1 MTFDHRVMRITTV
14 LSVSLAVAAPS
25 LLVLAVMLDNLT
37 VPMTALA
44 VMAVVAVVLP
54 AALVLRLRRYGQDTW
69 ESRYR
74 ATFDTVVLLV
84 FWAAVTMCSQTLG
97 GFPAAIYT
105 FYFLL
110 VVLAAVQLAAGWAYL
125 YGICCTVTIAV
136 TAASTGTLP
145 ADSWSTVAVA
155 CVALLATTGLA
166 VALTRALWDLRDQAE
181 AARSALGREVDR
193 LSAEL
198 ELVASGDLSSRI
210 DESTVQADSV
220 GRVWTSL
227 DSTLASVRAV
237 VSQMQLAS
245 SQLAN
250 SAAEL
255 TASAGQAATG
265 SSQQTA
271 ALTETAQSMQELAA
285 TAAQIAQ
292 MAEVVTEAA
301 EEVTRTGDHARAAVR
316 ATVGQLEQIVER
328 VERIAAEAN
337 TLGVSSQR
345 IDAII
350 EVIDEIASQ
359 TNLLALNAAIEA
371 AHAGD
376 QGRGFAVVAAEV
388 KSLAERAMQ
397 STDEIQ
403 GIISTVRA
411 GVSSTVTASGE
422 GAQAARDGAAL
433 AAEVERALGSL
444 TGIAG
449 EASAAAEQIRIAT
462 AQQQSA
468 SDLIVA
474 AMSEVAAVS
483 AQQAHTSQESAR
495 AVVELDR
502 LAVELERTAAVFTT
516 A

>member
-25 LLVLAVMLDNLT
+25 LLVLAVMLDNLP
-37 VPMTALA
+37 VPVAA
-44 VMAVVAVVLP
+44 IVVMGVIVLVLP
-54 AALVLRLRRYGQDTW
+54 GALVLRLRRFGEDTW
-69 ESRYR
+69 ESRHR
-74 ATFDTVVLLV
+74 WAFDAIVLSV
-84 FWAAVTMCSQTLG
+84 FWAAVAMCCQTLG
-97 GFPAAIYT
+97 GFPAAVYT
-105 FYFLL
+105 FFFLL
-110 VVLAAVQLAAGWAYL
+110 VLLAAVQLAAAWAYA
-125 YGICCTVTIAV
+125 YGVVCSATIAV
-136 TAASTGTLP
+136 TAWSSGTLP
-145 ADSWSTVAVA
+145 ADSWSAVAVA
-155 CVALLATTGLA
+155 CIALLAMTALA

-181 AARSALGREVDR
+181 AGRAALSVEVDR
-193 LSAEL
+193 LSTEL
-198 ELVASGDLSSRI
+198 DLVASGDLSSRI
-210 DESTVQADSV
+210 DGASTGADSV
-220 GRVWTSL
+220 ARVWTSL
-227 DSTLASVRAV
+227 DGTLSSVRGV

-301 EEVTRTGDHARAAVR
+301 EEVTRTGDHARASVR

-328 VERIAAEAN
+328 VERIADEA
-337 TLGVSSQR
+337 TSLGVSSQR
-345 IDAII
+345 IDAIV

-411 GVSSTVTASGE
+411 GVSSTVTATGE

-468 SDLIVA
+468 SELIVA

-483 AQQAHTSQESAR
+483 AQQAHSSQESAR
-495 AVVELDR
+495 AVGELDR